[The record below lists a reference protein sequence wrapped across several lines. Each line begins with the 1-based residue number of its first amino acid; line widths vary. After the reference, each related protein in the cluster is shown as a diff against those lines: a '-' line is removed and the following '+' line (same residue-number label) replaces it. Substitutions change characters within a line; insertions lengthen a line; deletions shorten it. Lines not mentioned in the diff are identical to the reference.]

1 MIGDRWGVRDD
12 EVARHYPCDDA
23 AARQGLDRWYE
34 AGADMPVVTLPPNR
48 SVEELDPILDALAPA
63 PTRSADA
70 VDLAA
75 PVGSR

>member
-1 MIGDRWGVRDD
+1 MIGDR
-12 EVARHYPCDDA
+12 C
-23 AARQGLDRWYE
+23 YE

-48 SVEELDPILDALAPA
+48 SVEELDPILDALPPA
-63 PTRSADA
+63 STRSADA